1 MWKPSYS
8 LLLLVAALP
17 AYAAENPNNPYAK
30 GTIEYACHDGNI
42 AACTSWRERECHAG
56 NRAACDYYVAR
67 EKKTRTNGAESST
80 RMMLAH
86 SAFASVVRRTDK
98 WGRHHLPRPHGAP
111 DRDRRTQAR
120 WADGVPRSH
129 GAVDRV
135 VGPLTTP
142 PPAPATTAH
151 RRALVRWP
159 GWLVFRCRR
168 AVRWAHHEPAL
179 AV

>member
-67 EKKTRTNGAESST
+67 EKKDPHQWCGEQYPDDAGAFRFCFSGS
-80 RMMLAH
+80 
-86 SAFASVVRRTDK
+86 
-98 WGRHHLPRPHGAP
+98 P
-111 DRDRRTQAR
+111 DR
-120 WADGVPRSH
+120 
-129 GAVDRV
+129 
-135 VGPLTTP
+135 
-142 PPAPATTAH
+142 
-151 RRALVRWP
+151 
-159 GWLVFRCRR
+159 
-168 AVRWAHHEPAL
+168 
-179 AV
+179 